1 MYNREYEYVIAI
13 AREGNLSK
21 AAVSLGVSQPA
32 LTRFLQREEADIGT
46 KLFQKVGGQM
56 VLTYAGECYVSHIQE
71 ILSLQTK
78 MLTTIQD
85 ISKEEKGRLRIGVPA
100 IRRPYTIF
108 SVIPL
113 FREKYPSIDITMNE
127 NGSNQLEEMLD
138 DLKLDV
144 IAVNIVKQKDNFI
157 YHKVADEEFVLA
169 VPASSSLLELA
180 QVTEGRKYPVI
191 HPEQLKSESFILLN
205 SSHRIRQFADRLFT
219 TQKIDYK
226 TSMVA
231 RSLESALE
239 AVSVNLGVTFTPE
252 IPLKYVR
259 NSQNIRY
266 LSLDMTGNNYEFDLV
281 LRKGTYVTPSMQ
293 DFIDIFTQNYTKEM
307 QGYYHE

>member
-1 MYNREYEYVIAI
+1 MYNREYEYVMAI

-32 LTRFLQREEADIGT
+32 LTRFLQREEADVGT
-46 KLFQKVGGQM
+46 KLFQKVGGKM
-56 VLTYAGECYVSHIQE
+56 ALTYAGECYISHVQE
-71 ILSLQTK
+71 ILALQTR
-78 MLTTIQD
+78 MMTTIQD

-108 SVIPL
+108 AVIPR
-113 FREKYPSIDITMNE
+113 FRQKYPSIDITMNE
-127 NGSNQLEEMLD
+127 NGSNQLEEMLAN
-138 DLKLDV
+138 LELDV
-144 IAVNIVKQKDNFI
+144 IAVNVVKQKDNFV
-157 YHKVADEEFVLA
+157 YHKIADEEFVLA
-169 VPASSSLLELA
+169 VPAASPLLEQA
-180 QVTEGRKYPVI
+180 QVQEGHKYPVI
-191 HPEQLKSESFILLN
+191 HPDQLRSESFILLN
-205 SSHRIRQFADRLFT
+205 TAHRIRQFADRLFT

-239 AVSVNLGVTFTPE
+239 AVSVNLGITFTPE

-266 LSLDMTGNNYEFDLV
+266 LSLDVPNNHYEFDLV
-281 LRKGTYVTPSMQ
+281 FRKGTYLTPSMQ
-293 DFIDIFTQNYTKEM
+293 DFIDIFTENYTQEM
-307 QGYYHE
+307 QGYYNE